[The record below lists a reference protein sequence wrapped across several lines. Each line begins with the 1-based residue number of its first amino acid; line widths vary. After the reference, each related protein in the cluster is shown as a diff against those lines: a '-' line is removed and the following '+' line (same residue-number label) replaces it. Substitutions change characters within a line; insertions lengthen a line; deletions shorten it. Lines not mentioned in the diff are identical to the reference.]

1 MSFGRAFRLVAV
13 GLGGL
18 AVVLAIICVVNVV
31 RTRAFLAGSA
41 VATGQV
47 VELVDRESCRDG
59 DQDEDRDR
67 EVCSTV
73 WAPRIVF
80 TTVEGRDVE
89 FVSAVAEAPPAY
101 AEGDLV
107 DVRYDPR
114 RPAQARVDSLAGV
127 WLAVIITG
135 ALAAVFAGMCA
146 IWVVLAVKFRRE

>member
-18 AVVLAIICVVNVV
+18 AVVLAIICVVDVV
-31 RTRAFLAGSA
+31 RTRAFLAQSA
-41 VATGQV
+41 VVTGQV
-47 VELVDRESCRDG
+47 VELVGRQSCEDR

-67 EVCSTV
+67 EACSTV

-80 TTVEGRDVE
+80 ATVDGRDVE

-101 AEGDLV
+101 AEGDVV

-114 RPAQARVDSLAGV
+114 RPAQARVDSVTGV
-127 WLAVIITG
+127 WLGVIVTG

>member
-13 GLGGL
+13 ALGGL
-18 AVVLAIICVVNVV
+18 AVVLTIVCVVNVV
-31 RTRAFLAGSA
+31 RTRAFLDESS

-47 VELVDRESCRDG
+47 VELVERQSCRDG
-59 DQDEDRDR
+59 DQDEDRAR
-67 EVCSTV
+67 ETCSTV

-80 TTVEGRDVE
+80 TAGDGRDVD
-89 FVSAVAEAPPAY
+89 FVSSVAEAPPAY
-101 AEGDLV
+101 AEGDVV

-114 RPAQARVDSLAGV
+114 RPAQARVDSVAGV